1 MVINNLGPGIRNA
14 HDTKRLAWPPIF
26 LSTSHILAP
35 PPWERGSDENTN
47 GRLRRNLPKSSDL
60 SQYTAEDLEMIANI
74 HNHKPRKVLGWK
86 TPAEIMTQA
95 LRETGSIT

>member
-1 MVINNLGPGIRNA
+1 
-14 HDTKRLAWPPIF
+14 
-26 LSTSHILAP
+26 
-35 PPWERGSDENTN
+35 
-47 GRLRRNLPKSSDL
+47 
-60 SQYTAEDLEMIANI
+60 MIANI